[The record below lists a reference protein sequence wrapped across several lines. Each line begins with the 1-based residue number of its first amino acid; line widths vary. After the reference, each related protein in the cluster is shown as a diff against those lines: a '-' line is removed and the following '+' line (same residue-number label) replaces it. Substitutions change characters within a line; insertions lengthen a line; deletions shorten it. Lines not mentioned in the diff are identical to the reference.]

1 MKPKTLRAIHAN
13 VGVEVAYRKSLRGV
27 LNEIYADVVSE
38 IISEYS
44 IHQTEIAQDINISL
58 IMQRLFRR
66 LSTYWQR
73 RLDALAP
80 EIAKIFAKGAT
91 QHTERAMMQ
100 AFKKAGFTVRFNMSE
115 RVEEAYQAVVGENVG
130 LIKSI
135 GSQYLD
141 DVQQTVWQAIKAGH
155 DMHTLSKTLHAKYD
169 ISKRRADFIARD
181 QNNKA
186 KAVIEQER
194 RLELGITE
202 AIWQHSHA
210 GKVPRRTHKE
220 VDGKPF
226 NIAKGMWDSDAQAFV
241 QPGEL
246 INCRCTSRA
255 VIPGFNS

>member
-13 VGVEVAYRKSLRGV
+13 VGVEVAYRKALRGI
-27 LNEIYADVVSE
+27 LNEIHADVLSEVVSE
-38 IISEYS
+38 YI
-44 IHQTEIAQDINISL
+44 IHQPEVAQDINIAL
-58 IMQRLFRR
+58 VMQRLFKN
-66 LSTYWQR
+66 LTSSWQR
-73 RLDALAP
+73 RLNDLAP
-80 EIAKIFAKGAT
+80 QMAKIFARSST

-115 RVEEAYQAVVGENVG
+115 HVEEQVEAVIGENVG

-141 DVQQTVWQAIKAGH
+141 DVQQSVWQAIKAGH
-155 DMHTLSKTLHAKYD
+155 DMHTLSKTLQAKYD

-186 KAVIEQER
+186 KAVIERER
-194 RLELGITE
+194 RLELGIKK
-202 AIWQHSHA
+202 AIWQHSHV
-210 GKVPRRTHKE
+210 GKKPRISHVHANGKE
-220 VDGKPF
+220 FDIEQGMYIDGEW
-226 NIAKGMWDSDAQAFV
+226 I

-255 VIPGFNS
+255 VIPGFNV